1 MVLMK
6 VFLFLSRK
14 IFLPII
20 EWWWLTEVCRESLN
34 KMIIN
39 DG

>member
-6 VFLFLSRK
+6 VFLFLLRK

-20 EWWWLTEVCRESLN
+20 EWLGLTEVCRESLN
-34 KMIIN
+34 KMII
-39 DG
+39 DDV